1 MKSSR
6 RLALSLLFAGG
17 IAWKFFLELPGQIR
31 GQVRQAGS
39 PGILLNFANQ
49 IQPKHFFAGLFLGVL
64 TILTLGTWAKH
75 LDPFGD
81 RVRFFQ
87 AVSPERAVY
96 PTIDNLMAYVRGK
109 ANPQKTLVLVSGSS
123 ICLGIGQ
130 PEDDLW
136 SRRLQETLGEDFCVV
151 NTSFRSSRYNL
162 IGLPL
167 IRMLRKEF
175 PRSIFISD
183 ISPSDR
189 GPTPIY
195 IDNPNVPYNYLSWQS
210 LAREVFQGDSAAL
223 AEALT
228 EFSNCKRDQRIYSQ
242 EQFLSGAWEFFTG
255 ASSFWN
261 WIGYRVCFTANPFS
275 HPLKPVR
282 LDRDD
287 DRRENYLPS
296 PERFQANWAREMDIL
311 HQQIQQGKFHQATP
325 SNKNGAHLNL
335 AESFR
340 DEDLKRRAVFL
351 VNTWSSY
358 YVNQLNHSDQLF
370 YKEMVRHQVLA
381 LKNLGFGAVAVGL
394 DYPFSYYVDGQHFS
408 WEASQIIAEAA
419 AKEVQR
425 VCRTQGF

>member
-6 RLALSLLFAGG
+6 RNALSRLLAVRV
-17 IAWKFFLELPGQIR
+17 AWKFFLKLSGKTR
-31 GQVRQAGS
+31 GQAHQADS
-39 PGILLNFANQ
+39 PGILLNFANR
-49 IQPKHFFAGLFLGVL
+49 IQPKPFFSGSILGVL
-64 TILTLGTWAKH
+64 TILTLGAWAKH
-75 LDPFGD
+75 FDTFGD

-96 PTIDNLMAYVRGK
+96 PTIYNLMAFVRGK
-109 ANPQKTLVLVSGSS
+109 ADPRKTLVLVSGSS

-183 ISPSDR
+183 ISPNDR

-195 IDNPNVPYNYLSWQS
+195 IDNPNVPYNYVSWQS

-223 AEALT
+223 AEAFT
-228 EFSNCKRDQRIYSQ
+228 EFSDCKRDQRIYAQ

-261 WIGYRVCFTANPFS
+261 WMGYRICFTANPFS
-275 HPLKPVR
+275 HPLKRVR
-282 LDRDD
+282 LLRDD
-287 DRRENYLPS
+287 ERRENYLPS
-296 PERFQANWAREMDIL
+296 PERFLANRVREMDIL
-311 HQQIQQGKFHQATP
+311 HQQIRQGKFHQAAP
-325 SNKNGAHLNL
+325 SNKNDAHLNL

-351 VNTWSSY
+351 VNAWSSY

-370 YKEMVRHQVLA
+370 YKEMVSHQVLA

-394 DYPFSYYVDGQHFS
+394 NYPFSYYVDGQHFS